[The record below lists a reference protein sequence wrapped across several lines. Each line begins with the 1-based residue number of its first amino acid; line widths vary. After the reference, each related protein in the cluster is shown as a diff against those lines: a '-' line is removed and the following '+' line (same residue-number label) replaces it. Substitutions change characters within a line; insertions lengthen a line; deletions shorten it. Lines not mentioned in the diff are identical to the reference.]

1 MGFFEKISKGLSKS
15 RNKFREN
22 MSDLLQRGPAL
33 DTEFWDGL
41 EEALIMSDMGGVAAC
56 KIVLDLEDEARD
68 GKFHDTYGAMDRLY
82 DKVAATFT
90 PAEDDI
96 FSGSDALI
104 LFVGINGTG
113 KTTTVGKI
121 AKSETDAGRKVILGS
136 ADTFRAAAIEQLEVW
151 AQRANV
157 EIVTRE
163 RGADPASVCYDTI
176 ERAEAIGAQLV
187 LIDTAGRLHTSDD
200 LMRELQ
206 KVVQVTRKRSKLPV
220 YTVLVVDATTG
231 QNGMMQA
238 RQFNESLDLDGLVVT
253 KLDGTAKG
261 GIALAVSHEMGLPIY
276 RIGVG
281 EGIEDLRPFN
291 AQDYA
296 RALLGDFDERA
307 TKAQNAAGVEDASVS
322 EQPAAVEE
330 AEEAEEA
337 APAEEPTTSEEAAP
351 TEDLT
356 TSEEVAPVA
365 SEEPAVSEEVAPA
378 EKPEPEPEPEPE
390 TEPETEPGASYA
402 EPEPTA
408 PTEAPAT
415 ELKPEE
421 APVAEPK
428 PEEAPEEP
436 TLEPKENAEEQPKE
450 KKSFWK
456 RLFS

>member
-56 KIVLDLEDEARD
+56 KIVLDLEDEARE

-82 DKVAATFT
+82 NKVAATFT

-96 FSGSDALI
+96 FSGDDALI

-307 TKAQNAAGVEDASVS
+307 TKAQNAAGVEDATVS

-330 AEEAEEA
+330 AEEA
-337 APAEEPTTSEEAAP
+337 APAEEP
-351 TEDLT
+351 T

-365 SEEPAVSEEVAPA
+365 SEEPAVSEEVASA

-390 TEPETEPGASYA
+390 VPSAESESEPESATAAQEQPEA
-402 EPEPTA
+402 EIK
-408 PTEAPAT
+408 APAQ
-415 ELKPEE
+415 EPEE
-421 APVAEPK
+421 APEEPK

-436 TLEPKENAEEQPKE
+436 NLEPKENAEEQPKE

>member
-56 KIVLDLEDEARD
+56 KIVLDLEDEARE

-82 DKVAATFT
+82 NKVAATFT

-96 FSGSDALI
+96 FSGDDALI

-151 AQRANV
+151 AQRADV

-307 TKAQNAAGVEDASVS
+307 TKAQNAAGVEDATVS

-330 AEEAEEA
+330 AEEA
-337 APAEEPTTSEEAAP
+337 APAEEP
-351 TEDLT
+351 T

-365 SEEPAVSEEVAPA
+365 SEEPAVSEEVASA

-390 TEPETEPGASYA
+390 VPSAESESEPESATAAQEQPEA
-402 EPEPTA
+402 EIK
-408 PTEAPAT
+408 APAQ
-415 ELKPEE
+415 EPEE
-421 APVAEPK
+421 APEEPK